1 MTSGTAD
8 PAPARLDIERTGQ
21 TATLRLSGRWTGDEA
36 RGLERAL
43 ADFSRQTPAPS
54 RLTFE
59 LSGLDELDTAGA
71 WLVVAAQNAAA
82 ASGSEIAITGGKPAH
97 LALLKRVAASRSAPD
112 AGREKPLPLLIRP
125 FDALGRAIA
134 EALTDTVRL
143 AAVLGQILAALGAT
157 LVGRGAFRFTAFVNQ
172 FDLIVFR
179 SVPIVVLISLVVGA
193 IITQQ
198 TILQL
203 ANFGVAIYVVDLAA
217 ILMLREVG
225 LLLAAI
231 MVAGRSGSAITAE
244 IGSMRMREEIDALSV
259 MGVDPYRALVLPRM
273 AALVLGM
280 PLLAFIGSIA
290 GIAGAAIV
298 ARVYGDI
305 PLEIFF
311 DRLQDALS
319 MQSLLVGMI
328 KAPFMAFIIGLVAIN
343 EGFKVKGSAES
354 LGRRTTASVVRA
366 IFLVI
371 VVDGL
376 FAVFFAA
383 IGY

>member
-1 MTSGTAD
+1 MNSGIAE
-8 PAPARLDIERTGQ
+8 PAPARLDIERNGET
-21 TATLRLSGRWTGDEA
+21 TALRLSGNWTGDQA
-36 RGLERAL
+36 RRLERAVEPV
-43 ADFSRQTPAPS
+43 RQLKPAPKTAIFD
-54 RLTFE
+54 L
-59 LSGLDELDTAGA
+59 GAIAELDTVGA
-71 WLVVAAQNAAA
+71 WLIVAAQRAALDA
-82 ASGSEIAITGGKPAH
+82 GSKIEITGGRASH
-97 LALLKRVAASRSAPD
+97 LALLKRVAADRPAPE
-112 AGREKPLPLLIRP
+112 ARRGASVPLILRP
-125 FDALGRAIA
+125 FDAFGRAII
-134 EALTDTVRL
+134 EALDDAIGLSAVFGQTLTAL
-143 AAVLGQILAALGAT
+143 ATSFA
-157 LVGRGAFRFTAFVNQ
+157 GRGRFRFTAFVNQ

-179 SVPIVVLISLVVGA
+179 SVPIIVLISVVVGA

-203 ANFGVAIYVVDLAA
+203 RNFGVSIYVVDLAA

-244 IGSMRMREEIDALSV
+244 IGSMRMREELDALSV

-273 AALVLGM
+273 AALIIGM
-280 PLLAFIGSIA
+280 PLLAFIASLA
-290 GIAGAAIV
+290 GLAGAAIV
-298 ARVYGDI
+298 ARTYGDI
-305 PLEIFF
+305 PFEIFI
-311 DRLQDALS
+311 DRLRDALS
-319 MQSLLVGMI
+319 MQSLMVGMI
-328 KAPFMAFIIGLVAIN
+328 KAPAMAFIIGLVAIN

-383 IGY
+383 IGF

>member
-1 MTSGTAD
+1 MSAGIANA
-8 PAPARLDIERTGQ
+8 APARLDIERIGDTI
-21 TATLRLSGRWTGDEA
+21 ALKLSGPWTGEQA
-36 RGLERAL
+36 RAL
-43 ADFSRQTPAPS
+43 ETSFEPLSRQKPAPS
-54 RLTFE
+54 KVRFD
-59 LSGLDELDTAGA
+59 LDGITELDTVGA
-71 WLVVAAQNAAA
+71 WLIVAAQNTVAR
-82 ASGSEIAITGGKPAH
+82 SGSQIEITGGKSSH
-97 LALLKRVAASRSAPD
+97 LALLKRIASAKLTD
-112 AGREKPLPLLIRP
+112 EIKLTKPLPIYVRP
-125 FDALGRAIA
+125 FDALGRTIL
-134 EALTDTVRL
+134 EAVTDTVRMASVFGETL
-143 AAVLGQILAALGAT
+143 VALGAT
-157 LVGRGAFRFTAFVNQ
+157 LVGRGRFRLAPYFNQ

-179 SVPIVVLISLVVGA
+179 SVPIVVLISIVVGA

-203 ANFGVAIYVVDLAA
+203 RNFGVAIYVVDLAA

-244 IGSMRMREEIDALSV
+244 IGSMRMREELDALSV

-273 AALVLGM
+273 TALILGM
-280 PLLAFIGSIA
+280 PLLAFIGALA

-298 ARVYGDI
+298 ARTYGGI
-305 PLEIFF
+305 PLEIFI
-311 DRLQDALS
+311 DRLRDALS

-328 KAPFMAFIIGLVAIN
+328 KAPAMALVIGLVAIN

-371 VVDGL
+371 VADGL

-383 IGY
+383 IGF

>member
-1 MTSGTAD
+1 MTSETAD
-8 PAPARLDIERTGQ
+8 PAPARLDIQTTGE

-36 RGLERAL
+36 RGLERTL
-43 ADFSRQTPAPS
+43 AAFGRRTPPP
-54 RLTFE
+54 RHLRFD
-59 LSGLDELDTAGA
+59 LGDLIDLDTAGA

-82 ASGSEIAITGGKPAH
+82 ATGSQIEIAGGTPAH
-97 LALLKRVAASRSAPD
+97 LALLRRVAANRPAPVPE
-112 AGREKPLPLLIRP
+112 RPNPLPLFIRP
-125 FDALGRAIA
+125 FDTFGRAILEGLA
-134 EALTDTVRL
+134 DTVRL
-143 AAVLGQILAALGAT
+143 AAVMGQILTALGTA
-157 LVGRGAFRFTAFVNQ
+157 LIGRGRFRFTPFINQ

-179 SVPIVVLISLVVGA
+179 SVPIVVLIALVVGA

-203 ANFGVAIYVVDLAA
+203 ANFGVAVYVVDLAA

-259 MGVDPYRALVLPRM
+259 MGVDPYRALVLPRIL
-273 AALVLGM
+273 ALVLGM
-280 PLLAFIGSIA
+280 PLLAFIGALA
-290 GIAGAAIV
+290 GLVGAAIV
-298 ARVYGDI
+298 ARIYGGI
-305 PLEIFF
+305 PLEIFI
-311 DRLQDALS
+311 DRLRDALS

-371 VVDGL
+371 VADGL

>member
-1 MTSGTAD
+1 MSIGTAV
-8 PAPARLDIERTGQ
+8 PARLDIERNGETV
-21 TATLRLSGRWTGDEA
+21 ALKLSGRWTGEDA
-36 RGLERAL
+36 RAL
-43 ADFSRQTPAPS
+43 ENSFDPLIRQTPAPAK
-54 RLTFE
+54 LHFDLNAIT
-59 LSGLDELDTAGA
+59 ELDTVGA
-71 WLVVAAQNAAA
+71 WLIVAAQNKAAR
-82 ASGSEIAITGGKPAH
+82 SGSQIEITGGKPGH
-97 LALLKRVAASRSAPD
+97 LSLLKRVASAKLAP
-112 AGREKPLPLLIRP
+112 EIKPAKGLPIFVRP
-125 FDALGRAIA
+125 FDAIGRAVM
-134 EALTDTVRL
+134 EARDDGVRMASVFGETL
-143 AAVLGQILAALGAT
+143 VALGAT
-157 LVGRGAFRFTAFVNQ
+157 LIGRGRFRVAPYFNQ

-203 ANFGVAIYVVDLAA
+203 RNFGVAIYVVDLAA

-244 IGSMRMREEIDALSV
+244 IGSMRMREELDALSV

-273 AALVLGM
+273 TALVLGM
-280 PLLAFIGSIA
+280 PLLAFIGALA

-298 ARVYGDI
+298 ARTYGGI
-305 PLEIFF
+305 PLEIFI
-311 DRLQDALS
+311 DRLRDALS

-328 KAPFMAFIIGLVAIN
+328 KAPAMAFVIGLVAIN

-371 VVDGL
+371 VADGL

-383 IGY
+383 IGF

>member
-1 MTSGTAD
+1 MHPGIAD
-8 PAPARLDIERTGQ
+8 AAPARLDFETTGD
-21 TATLRLSGRWTGDEA
+21 TAALKLSGRWTGDEA
-36 RGLERAL
+36 RGLERSFEPL
-43 ADFSRQTPAPS
+43 KRQAQNAKTV
-54 RLTFE
+54 RFDL
-59 LSGLDELDTAGA
+59 GGIDELDTVGA
-71 WLVVAAQNAAA
+71 WLIVAAQNAAA
-82 ASGSEIAITGGKPAH
+82 ASGRKIEIIGGKPAH
-97 LALLKRVAASRSAPD
+97 LSLLKRVATVKPAAETRPAPT
-112 AGREKPLPLLIRP
+112 LPILIRP
-125 FDALGRAIA
+125 FDALGRAII

-143 AAVLGQILAALGAT
+143 AAVFGETLTALALT
-157 LVGRGAFRFTAFVNQ
+157 LVGRGRFRFAAFVNQ

-179 SVPIVVLISLVVGA
+179 SVPIIVLISLVVGA

-203 ANFGVAIYVVDLAA
+203 RNFGVAIYVVDLAA

-231 MVAGRSGSAITAE
+231 MLAGRSGSAITAE
-244 IGSMRMREEIDALSV
+244 IGSMRMREEIDALKV

-273 AALVLGM
+273 VALLFGL
-280 PLLAFIGSIA
+280 PLLAFIASLA

-298 ARVYGDI
+298 ARTYGEI
-305 PLEIFF
+305 PLEIFI
-311 DRLQDALS
+311 DRLRDALS
-319 MQSLLVGMI
+319 MQSLMVGMI
-328 KAPFMAFIIGLVAIN
+328 KAPAMAFIIGLVAIN

-371 VVDGL
+371 VADGL

-383 IGY
+383 IGF